1 MSPSRVRAGRWGMYW
16 LPRAL
21 HPVAWWL
28 WALGLA
34 VAASRTTNPLLLVA
48 LLVAVSSV
56 VLARRSDAPWAA
68 AFGMYL
74 AFAGFVVAV
83 RVLFRIIFGGGG
95 GGVVLVPLP
104 RFDLPGASEG
114 IHLLGDITAE
124 SLLGGLYDGLRL
136 AAMLVCLGAANCLAN
151 PRRLLRSL
159 PPALHEVSTA
169 LVVAVSVFPQLA
181 ESVLRVRAARLLR
194 PDPDR
199 RRVARLRGILIPVLE
214 DALER
219 SLALAASMD
228 SRGYG
233 RSGARSRRAGLTVGA
248 LMVVG
253 LSGVCVGVYALL
265 DTTTPRYLAT
275 PMLAGGV
282 LLGLGG
288 VGLSGR
294 GVRRSVYRPDRWRL
308 AELLTVASGAGC
320 AAVVALA
327 AAADPGGLHPSLYPL
342 EWPTLP
348 LLALAGVLVGLLPAV
363 LAPRPAPVEAG
374 RR

>member
-1 MSPSRVRAGRWGMYW
+1 MYW

-95 GGVVLVPLP
+95 GGLVLLPLP
-104 RFDLPGASEG
+104 RFDLPGASAG

-181 ESVLRVRAARLLR
+181 ESVVRVRAARLLR

-233 RSGARSRRAGLTVGA
+233 RSGARSRRTGLAVGA

-327 AAADPGGLHPSLYPL
+327 AQADPGGLHPSLYPL
-342 EWPTLP
+342 VWPTLP
-348 LLALAGVLVGLLPAV
+348 LLPLAGVLVGLLPAV
-363 LAPRPAPVEAG
+363 LAPRPAPVEAPAALPPAG